1 MKRFYW
7 ESEMR
12 RLNYGTDAQVRQRCV
27 IYETGNPDPIASCVC
42 VELAERIVRLFNED
56 YEKRGR

>member
-12 RLNYGTDAQVRQRCV
+12 RICYGTDAQVRQKCI
-27 IYETGNPDPIASCVC
+27 IYDRTNPDPV
-42 VELAERIVRLFNED
+42 AECWDVRVAEMIVRLFNE
-56 YEKRGR
+56 YEEKRQ

>member
-12 RLNYGTDAQVRQRCV
+12 RICYGTDAQVRQKCI
-27 IYETGNPDPIASCVC
+27 IYEQGNPDPIAECWDVL
-42 VELAERIVRLFNED
+42 VANQIVRLFNED
-56 YEKRGR
+56 VEKRR